1 MGGRGERGVTG
12 PALRDVVTL
21 DGPAASGKSTVARR
35 VAEALGIPCVSSGL
49 LYRGAAALA
58 LAADVDPDDPTA
70 LLAALARH
78 RVELRP
84 GLHGDELRID
94 GVDATRRVHSDEVDV
109 VVSRVAVHPAV
120 RAWVG
125 ERLREM
131 PPPFVIDGRDMGAVV
146 FPHARHKF
154 YLDASPEVRARRR
167 VGERAADLATVAAAI
182 ARRDRLDAR
191 QLAPARDA
199 VHIDTGPLSIDEVVA
214 AILARVRAEAA
225 A

>member
-1 MGGRGERGVTG
+1 MIEASFRG
-12 PALRDVVTL
+12 VVTL

-35 VAEALGIPCVSSGL
+35 VAEALGVPCVSSGL

-58 LAADVDPDDPTA
+58 LAAGLDPDDPAA
-70 LLAALARH
+70 LLTELGRH
-78 RVELRP
+78 RVELLP
-84 GLHGDELRID
+84 GLRGDVLRID
-94 GVDATRRVHSDEVDV
+94 GRDATRRVQSDDVDA
-109 VVSRVAVHPAV
+109 VVSRVARHPAV

-131 PPPFVIDGRDMGAVV
+131 PPPFVIDGRDMGSVV
-146 FPHARHKF
+146 FPDARHKF

-191 QLAPARDA
+191 QLAPAADA
-199 VHIDTGPLSIDEVVA
+199 VHVDTGPLTVEQVVD
-214 AILARVRAEAA
+214 AILATVRAEVAT
-225 A
+225 